1 MGYFLPTAFQ
11 LGIQEVD
18 DQHHALV
25 DLTNVCADLI
35 EAGQEK
41 DACPPLKK
49 FIHLLEDHFHKEEA
63 MMERMGYPGLDWH
76 REHHADA
83 LRVTQKVF
91 DTCRANEQITAG
103 DIADLFNNVIMDIV
117 RADLKFAEY
126 LEGRGDLRRP

>member
-41 DACPPLKK
+41 DACPPLTK
-49 FIHLLEDHFHKEEA
+49 FMRLLEHHFREEEA
-63 MMERMGYPGLDWH
+63 MMERSGYPGLDWH
-76 REHHADA
+76 RAHHDDA
-83 LRVTQKVF
+83 LQMTQKIF
-91 DTCRANEQITAG
+91 DVCRDKKQVTAA
-103 DIADLFNNVIMDIV
+103 DIADLFNNVVMDIV

-126 LEGRGDLRRP
+126 LEGRGDLIKP